1 MAGMETIVKALL
13 ANLDLSELA
22 NQVKPMLDGFL
33 TELRKIIREENERNA
48 EQIRLMLTNA
58 EKERNGQSAQ

>member
-48 EQIRLMLTNA
+48 EQIRLLLTNA
-58 EKERNGQSAQ
+58 EKEQNGQSAQ